1 MNLSVSSRQR
11 VEIPPKGQ
19 TCRYAVYSSAQK
31 GKISRFSPA
40 HRDAGEAEARRK
52 YKESQKAVGSPR
64 TDRKETRNERE
75 QNAPAL
81 VIYR

>member
-19 TCRYAVYSSAQK
+19 TCRYEVY
-31 GKISRFSPA
+31 SPA